1 MHGKTLQQKA
11 EAATDKLI
19 KERTTNRW
27 TQSGNRPREE
37 CEKPR
42 KKGTWKKKKAT
53 FYSTYSEPHRISR
66 GGIHRVTVVIL
77 YSVLNRMKGSIKKK
91 GYSYLQR
98 VYLQRGV
105 TFKMLVGAHSQP
117 IKRQNV
123 LEAIMKRFFFFFF
136 TVYGMQFYCIWLY
149 YISQKT
155 FGPRNRTR
163 LYTKQSL
170 IDWRLFDKHT
180 HR

>member
-1 MHGKTLQQKA
+1 MRNPEKKAHG
-11 EAATDKLI
+11 
-19 KERTTNRW
+19 
-27 TQSGNRPREE
+27 
-37 CEKPR
+37 
-42 KKGTWKKKKAT
+42 KKKAT

-123 LEAIMKRFFFFFF
+123 LEAIMKRFYLFFLF
-136 TVYGMQFYCIWLY
+136 TLYGLQFYCIWLY

-163 LYTKQSL
+163 LYTKQSV
-170 IDWRLFDKHT
+170 ID
-180 HR
+180 

>member
-1 MHGKTLQQKA
+1 MHRKTLQQKA
-11 EAATDKLI
+11 EVATDKLI
-19 KERTTNRW
+19 KEQTTNRW

-42 KKGTWKKKKAT
+42 KKGTWRKKKAT
-53 FYSTYSEPHRISR
+53 FYLTW
-66 GGIHRVTVVIL
+66 IHRVTVVIL
-77 YSVLNRMKGSIKKK
+77 YSVLNCMNGSIKKK

-98 VYLQRGV
+98 VYLQRAV

-123 LEAIMKRFFFFFF
+123 LEAIMKRFYFIFF

-149 YISQKT
+149 YITQKT

-163 LYTKQSL
+163 LYTKQSV

>member
-1 MHGKTLQQKA
+1 M
-11 EAATDKLI
+11 
-19 KERTTNRW
+19 
-27 TQSGNRPREE
+27 
-37 CEKPR
+37 
-42 KKGTWKKKKAT
+42 
-53 FYSTYSEPHRISR
+53 
-66 GGIHRVTVVIL
+66 TVVIL

-91 GYSYLQR
+91 GYSYLQRVYLQR

-123 LEAIMKRFFFFFF
+123 LEAIMKRFYLFFF
-136 TVYGMQFYCIWLY
+136 TLYGLQFYCIWLY

-163 LYTKQSL
+163 LYTKQSV
-170 IDWRLFDKHT
+170 ID
-180 HR
+180 